1 MADKTGPDKDKLLAC
16 YATMRQLVCQLNESR
31 PQHQKIP
38 LPELDSTPLPED
50 IIEKMGTILETMRTH
65 AQDQDQCLK
74 KMLPRDVYDKI
85 SDGSTNLDYM
95 YKCILNS
102 WMSPERVKAI
112 KVFIKLLNSGTL
124 TPREEGL
131 LTALPAKN
139 VEEAGQD
146 NIDSCVVQ
154 DDLRPWQLTTSSKKF
169 ADKKSFGEMHRVMAD
184 SSQWYSR

>member
-1 MADKTGPDKDKLLAC
+1 MDDYRIMLI
-16 YATMRQLVCQLNESR
+16 LVVSVVNKWICW
-31 PQHQKIP
+31 QK
-38 LPELDSTPLPED
+38 
-50 IIEKMGTILETMRTH
+50 
-65 AQDQDQCLK
+65 
-74 KMLPRDVYDKI
+74 
-85 SDGSTNLDYM
+85 
-95 YKCILNS
+95 
-102 WMSPERVKAI
+102 MSPERVKAI
-112 KVFIKLLNSGTL
+112 TVFIKLLNSGTL